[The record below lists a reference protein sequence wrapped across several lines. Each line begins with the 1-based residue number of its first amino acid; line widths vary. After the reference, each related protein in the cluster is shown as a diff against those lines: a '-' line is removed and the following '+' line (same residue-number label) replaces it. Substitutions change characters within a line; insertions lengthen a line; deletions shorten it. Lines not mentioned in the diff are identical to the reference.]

1 MTMLVFA
8 VSASLA
14 DPLGTSPL
22 VSAADWLQQTLL
34 GTIATA
40 VAVIG
45 VATIG
50 FMALSGRIHI
60 RRAATVLLGCFILFG
75 ASGIAAGLKSLGDEV
90 RGPGGVTATNNVAPV
105 SPLPP
110 APSQAPRNSAYDPY
124 AGASVPFRQ

>member
-1 MTMLVFA
+1 MTMLIL

-22 VSAADWLQQTLL
+22 VSATDWLQQTLL

-40 VAVIG
+40 VAVIA

-50 FMALSGRIHI
+50 FMALSGRIYI

-75 ASGIAAGLKSLGDEV
+75 ASGIAAGLKALGDEV
-90 RGPGGVTATNNVAPV
+90 RHPEGVTATNNVPPALQ
-105 SPLPP
+105 LPP
-110 APSQAPRNSAYDPY
+110 APSQAPRNSAGYDPY